1 MATRMNTKKYSKRLS
16 LVLRHAPE
24 KAGLVLGEGGW
35 LAVDD
40 LLTGLKNVGWGMSRE
55 MLEEIVTTNDKKRFT
70 LSPDGQRIRAA
81 QGHSVDI
88 VVDLEPIAPP
98 ETLYH
103 GTATRFLDVIMA
115 EGLKPMSRQHVHL
128 SLDIETATKVG
139 QRHGKPVILT
149 VASGRMHEQ
158 GHTFYRADNGVWLS
172 HAIAPEFLHFE

>member
-1 MATRMNTKKYSKRLS
+1 MNTKKYSKRLS

-35 LAVDD
+35 VAVDD
-40 LLTGLKNVGWGMSRE
+40 LLAGLEKAGWGMSRE
-55 MLEEIVTTNDKKRFT
+55 MLEEIVATNDKKRFT

-88 VVDLEPIAPP
+88 VVDLEPLAPP

-128 SLDIETATKVG
+128 SFDTETATKVG

-149 VASGRMHEQ
+149 VASGHMHEQ

-172 HAIAPEFLHFE
+172 HAIAPAFLQFG